1 MQIPSWVEDEIQNW
15 ARMHWSG
22 SMPGPR
28 RVVREPRNCAYPLQE
43 VEEEEEEQGN
53 TSVNYERA
61 QRVEGI
67 YQLLPREDRRV
78 LHAEY
83 TRVKEYGNMP
93 DHIRAEVASRKIGI
107 TVDYYRLAL
116 LNFRKKVW
124 GVFR

>member
-1 MQIPSWVEDEIQNW
+1 MQIPTWVEYEIQNW
-15 ARMHWSG
+15 ARMHWQG

-28 RVVREPRNCAYPLQE
+28 RIAQEHRQCLYPFQE
-43 VEEEEEEQGN
+43 VDGDEQDN
-53 TSVNYERA
+53 TPVNYERA

-67 YQLLPREDRRV
+67 YLKLHHDDRRV

-116 LNFRKKVW
+116 LSFRKKVW
-124 GVFR
+124 GAFK